1 MHQFVIVDRL
11 SRRVVLAV
19 LSFNI
24 TSLVLLWLGM
34 LLLSLPT
41 W

>member
-11 SRRVVLAV
+11 SRRVVRTV
-19 LSFNI
+19 LSFNM